1 MVGIS
6 LDLLSTLSSQLN
18 THSMAAIFKL
28 FNINYEWIYSIH
40 IRASELVWLSRKLTL
55 ISHLKWS
62 FSTTKLERE
71 RETRSKSSFGWLQ
84 RLSYIYDYGSPY
96 ILHTTLETQ
105 AGAGETKKN
114 NISHE
119 IRFSICL
126 LLVWASR
133 VREWIRFQLVSLF
146 AASLL
151 CFHFIHK
158 KITSSSSWCL
168 MCVVRSLHLAADR
181 WYTHDMGI
189 RKSANLNRKYVCFA
203 QVLWKHFDD

>member
-18 THSMAAIFKL
+18 THSMAAIFKTFQHQL
-28 FNINYEWIYSIH
+28 RVIYSIH

-96 ILHTTLETQ
+96 ILQSRLKPEQ
-105 AGAGETKKN
+105 AK
-114 NISHE
+114 
-119 IRFSICL
+119 
-126 LLVWASR
+126 W
-133 VREWIRFQLVSLF
+133 
-146 AASLL
+146 
-151 CFHFIHK
+151 K
-158 KITSSSSWCL
+158 KITSH
-168 MCVVRSLHLAADR
+168 MRSDSRFVYYLYEPLAF
-181 WYTHDMGI
+181 
-189 RKSANLNRKYVCFA
+189 ANESDSNSFLYSLPHFYVFISFT
-203 QVLWKHFDD
+203 KK